1 MSNNNPYG
9 QSCRKDIPYP
19 SVSNES
25 VPSLI
30 DNLVNALYGTISK
43 TVVDRKVVW
52 DIPCDPD
59 NTATVFD
66 TPRLPGEGLLCY
78 FIRVFNQE
86 NLAVQNLSGGSIG
99 SLPYQDG
106 VSSTVFLPIGSS
118 GYVLTSDGSS
128 PVWSPA
134 IPFSGTATNIAGGS
148 LGSIPYQSAVST
160 TQMLGVG
167 ASGFALTSNGSV
179 PVWTSSVNS
188 ATNISSGASGSIPY
202 QTASSTTSFI
212 GIGSANSVLLS
223 NGTSPYWSSSV
234 PIATSAQNISG
245 GAYGQIPWQSGA
257 SSTSFIP
264 SGAAGQVLKVGNFG
278 GFEWSYTVG
287 NANLAQAVNPQFG
300 SNSAGAILYQASTNG
315 TAGLAAGPSGYILQS
330 QGASAPQWV
339 QYVPLATSAL
349 SANNATTASTATNV
363 APSSGNTQHSILYQ
377 ASAGLTYGVS
387 GSQNQ
392 VLIHNGVNNPPSFG
406 LIQPDNL
413 SPGGPSWSSVTGTTT
428 LSNNTLYASLNLS
441 PLRQPAA
448 PVAGDV
454 WISNVTNKLSW
465 CDGVN
470 LQNQAASTNRE
481 NSFTQNQT
489 ISTTGNL
496 NPAFKIVQLGTAEA
510 FRVEDESPEST
521 PFTISGSGKVGIGV
535 TSDASICLS
544 LDSTGVKFS
553 DSSVQVTAAT
563 VVKAKFQVSAAGAIS
578 GGYPASGIS
587 ASVATSTYTITLPAG
602 IVSSTSVVVA
612 TVIGGALNSG
622 ARLTTAPGT
631 VANQIVIQTYTGV
644 TATAMAFSVIII

>member
-148 LGSIPYQSAVST
+148 LGSIPYQSAAST

-167 ASGFALTSNGSV
+167 ASGFALTSNGSG
-179 PVWTSSVNS
+179 PVWTSSVNR

-264 SGAAGQVLKVGNFG
+264 SGAAGQVLKVSAFG

-300 SNSAGAILYQASTNG
+300 SNSAGAILYQVSTNG

-330 QGASAPQWV
+330 QGAAAPQWV

-406 LIQPDNL
+406 LIQPANL

-454 WISNVTNKLSW
+454 WISNSTNKLCW
-465 CDGVN
+465 CDGVGF
-470 LQNQAASTNRE
+470 QNQAASTSRE
-481 NSFTQNQT
+481 NSFTQSQS
-489 ISTTGNL
+489 ISTTDNF

-521 PFTISGSGKVGIGV
+521 PFTISASGKVGVGV
-535 TSDASICLS
+535 ASDASVCLS

-553 DSSVQVTAAT
+553 DGSIQTTCGIRAKGQILASGT
-563 VVKAKFQVSAAGAIS
+563 VVQPGSLNIQSINATTTGQKIITFAAAAG
-578 GGYPASGIS
+578 
-587 ASVATSTYTITLPAG
+587 
-602 IVSSTSVVVA
+602 VSSSSTVVA
-612 TVIGGALNSG
+612 TLNGALNGFLRVSSV
-622 ARLTTAPGT
+622 TTNT
-631 VANQIVIQTYTGV
+631 VTIITANTAG
-644 TATAMAFSVIII
+644 TATNLDFSIAVF